1 MMIFFFIDFVHN
13 RETEK
18 ATTVDLSNER
28 SGLEEA
34 GLIQQ
39 LISRYGKGSASAK
52 IFHSIFL
59 KNDSPNVRNAQPGF
73 SSST

>member
-39 LISRYGKGSASAK
+39 LISR
-52 IFHSIFL
+52 
-59 KNDSPNVRNAQPGF
+59 
-73 SSST
+73 